1 MKMVISLGK
10 RVVKFL
16 RVLAPEELIAETISM
31 AHTVTGDEANYYI
44 GIKLIWLLRIILT
57 GGLHERHPLLLPVQW
72 LWGATVASLA
82 PAQQNTE

>member
-10 RVVKFL
+10 CVVKFL

-44 GIKLIWLLRIILT
+44 GIKLI
-57 GGLHERHPLLLPVQW
+57 
-72 LWGATVASLA
+72 
-82 PAQQNTE
+82 